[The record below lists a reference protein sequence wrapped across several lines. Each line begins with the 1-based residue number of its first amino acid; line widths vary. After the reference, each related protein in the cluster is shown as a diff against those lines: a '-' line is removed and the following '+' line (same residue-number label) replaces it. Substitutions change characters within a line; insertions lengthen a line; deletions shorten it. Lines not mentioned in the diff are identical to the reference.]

1 MGGGVVAAAAAG
13 RAGCSPKL
21 PTGLVLKL
29 LVVVV
34 GAAVLAVLNVCC
46 RGECPAF
53 TSLAAPVLLLG
64 LLVWE
69 PVTVLRARWTCA
81 LSTTAS
87 SSSFSASH
95 ICCATLF
102 TLAAAAA
109 DDDDREDENACDDDD
124 DDEGVVAVAEVADTE
139 EAKLEPLANGAVAV
153 AARRIPPRLPPR
165 LPPEGAALSRLAS
178 VAWSFSTIFLSF
190 ALSCTFSLSVFFLF
204 FVSVLVLFR
213 FSSTFGAIEPLRLL
227 GGTQSS
233 SLSLSLS
240 SSLDASSSSSS
251 SSCSSSS

>member
-13 RAGCSPKL
+13 RAGCKPKV

-29 LVVVV
+29 LLVVV

-102 TLAAAAA
+102 TLAA
-109 DDDDREDENACDDDD
+109 DDDDREDENACDDD
-124 DDEGVVAVAEVADTE
+124 DDEGVVAVAEVADTD

-165 LPPEGAALSRLAS
+165 LPPEGAALSRWAS

-190 ALSCTFSLSVFFLF
+190 ALSRTFFLSVFFLF
-204 FVSVLVLFR
+204 VSVLVRFR

-233 SLSLSLS
+233 SLSLSPSPS
-240 SSLDASSSSSS
+240 SSLDASSSFASSS